1 MSTSTAQKLM
11 LIPAA
16 ATLAFGLAA
25 CGGGGGSEGGGGGGE
40 KDSSP
45 SADKSPTEAA
55 MDKPFGPACADVPA
69 DGAGSFDGMAQDP
82 VATAAGNNP
91 ELSTLVDAVTAAD
104 LGDTLNG
111 AEDVTVFAPA
121 NSAFEKIPEKDL
133 NALLEDKDKLT
144 EVLTYHVVEGKQ
156 TPADLEE
163 GDFTSLQGEKVAT
176 SGSGED
182 FKVDEEAS
190 VACGNVPTS
199 NATVYIIDS
208 VLMPPEK

>member
-1 MSTSTAQKLM
+1 MTASTAQKLM

-25 CGGGGGSEGGGGGGE
+25 CGGGGSEGGGE
-40 KDSSP
+40 KDASP
-45 SADKSPTEAA
+45 AADKSSEADGGKAA
-55 MDKPFGPACADVPA
+55 MDEPFGPACADVPA

-91 ELSTLVDAVTAAD
+91 ELSTLVDAVGKAE
-104 LGDTLNG
+104 LGDTLNS
-111 AEDVTVFAPA
+111 AEDITVFAPA
-121 NSAFEKIPEKDL
+121 NAAFEKVPEKDL
-133 NALLEDKDKLT
+133 NALLDDKEMLT

-156 TPADLEE
+156 TPADLEK

-182 FKVDEEAS
+182 FKVNDEAS
-190 VACGNVPTS
+190 VACGNVQTS